1 MVSEYISY
9 GGGIVISQKVIDK
22 ISEEFIHIIKE
33 ELPEEARNIT
43 VIDDILSSAK
53 SKIYLKALKL

>member
-1 MVSEYISY
+1 MNEYITY
-9 GGGIVISQKVIDK
+9 GGGIVISKKVIDK
-22 ISEEFIHIIKE
+22 ISEDFIYIIKE

-53 SKIYLKALKL
+53 SKIYLKTLKL